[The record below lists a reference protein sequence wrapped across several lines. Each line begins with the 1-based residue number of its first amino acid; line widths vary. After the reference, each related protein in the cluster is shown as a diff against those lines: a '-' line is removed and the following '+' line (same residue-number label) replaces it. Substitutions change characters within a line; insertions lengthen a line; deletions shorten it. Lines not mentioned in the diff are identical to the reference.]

1 LGSCRGRN
9 PIFLP
14 VLAISLNQDLPV
26 RTLHLP
32 DKAVSIP
39 VGLKEAGK
47 DRLHA
52 FLASADAARVPVSSL
67 PLDCLERVFAVS
79 DFVAQAAIRDPAVF
93 CGLFAHG
100 YMDRT
105 MAEVEY
111 GQILLDALTDVS
123 GEDSLMQALRRF
135 RRREM
140 VRIAWRDLTGLSTLS
155 ETMGDLSGL
164 ARSVLDVAVSRLHG
178 ELVTRFGVP
187 CDPDGSPLSL
197 VVFGMG
203 KLGAGELNFSSDID
217 LVFAYPEQG
226 ETRGGEEAVS
236 HHEFFDCLVRR
247 LVRIMGAATEEGFV
261 FRVDTRLRPFGD
273 GGPLVTSF
281 DGLLDYYEIHGREWE
296 RYAWV
301 KAGVAAGDRAAGERF
316 LEDMRPFIYRR
327 YLDFGAFD
335 AIRDMKGMIAQE
347 ARKRGLLDNIKLGSG
362 GIREI
367 EFLCQ
372 TFQLIHGGRDPGLR
386 VRAVLHVLP
395 ALADRGLLSGKD
407 ASGLAEAYVF
417 LRMAENRLQE
427 YADQQTQELPADD
440 SGRLRLAFSLGYEGW
455 EDFHR
460 DLQRHRRH
468 VSECFERLILRE
480 RCETV
485 RGSQKGAFVDLWHHV
500 MEGEEAEVELASA
513 GFEDPARALRIIRDL
528 WGSSAVRASS
538 AIARQRLDRLMPA
551 LLIAVAG
558 TERPTDVLLR
568 MARIVEVIARRS
580 VYVSLLVEN
589 QEVLSRLVSLCA
601 QSPWIATQIA
611 RFPILL
617 DELIAPEFLF
627 VPLSREALEK
637 ELALRLGAV
646 SPEDEELVMD
656 EFRRFRLGNVLRV
669 AIADITGAI
678 PLMRVS
684 DHLTDIAEVVL
695 SAACDLAWGYLVHR
709 HGRPPACLPVGGQ
722 EGRGFLVVAY
732 GKFGGIE
739 LGYGSDLDLVFIHAG
754 EPGTRTSGPRPLEI
768 PLFYARLGQRILH
781 ILTTRT
787 SIGILYPVD
796 MRLRPS
802 GEAGLLVSR
811 MDAFADYQRKDAWT
825 WEHQALVR
833 ARPVAGDER
842 LAEKFSG
849 LRQEILTRPRDRSA
863 LREEV
868 RGMRARMATGRK
880 KTPTGLFDLK
890 HDPGGIVDIE
900 FLVQFLVLSEANRFP
915 TLARWTD
922 NVRIL
927 DEAAEADVIPCEKAL
942 FLRDSYLALRSGV
955 HRSDLREEPSL
966 VPEGEYAD
974 LRQGVRRIWREILGD
989 G

>member
-1 LGSCRGRN
+1 M
-9 PIFLP
+9 
-14 VLAISLNQDLPV
+14 
-26 RTLHLP
+26 RTFQLP
-32 DKAVSIP
+32 DKAVPIP
-39 VGLKEAGK
+39 DGLKEAGK

-52 FLASADAARVPVSSL
+52 FLASADAARVSVSSL
-67 PLDCLERVFAVS
+67 PIDCLERVFAVS
-79 DFVAQAAIRDPAVF
+79 DFVAQAAIRDPSIF
-93 CGLFAHG
+93 CGLFSCG
-100 YMDRT
+100 YMDRS

-111 GQILLDALTDVS
+111 GRILREALANEMG
-123 GEDSLMQALRRF
+123 GEDSLMRALRRL

-140 VRIAWRDLTGLSTLS
+140 VRIAWRDLTGVSSLY
-155 ETMGDLSGL
+155 ETMGELSGL
-164 ARSVLDVAVSRLHG
+164 ARSVLDVAVSRLQD
-178 ELVTRFGVP
+178 ELVLRFGAP
-187 CDPDGSPLSL
+187 CGVDGSSQSL
-197 VVFGMG
+197 VVFGLG

-217 LVFAYPEQG
+217 LVFAYPESG
-226 ETRGGEEAVS
+226 ETRGGKDGVS
-236 HHEFFDCLVRR
+236 NHEFFDRLVRR
-247 LVRIMGAATEEGFV
+247 LIRIMGAATEEGFV
-261 FRVDTRLRPFGD
+261 FRVDTRLRPFGEA
-273 GGPLVTSF
+273 GPLVMSF

-296 RYAWV
+296 RYAWI
-301 KAGVAAGDRAAGERF
+301 KAGVAAGDRTAGERF
-316 LEDMRPFIYRR
+316 LEDMRPFVYRR

-335 AIRDMKGMIAQE
+335 AIRDMKGMIAKE
-347 ARKRGLLDNIKLGSG
+347 ARKKGLLDNIKLGSG

-386 VRAVLHVLP
+386 ARAVLHILP
-395 ALADRGLLSGKD
+395 ALADRGLLSGQA

-417 LRMAENRLQE
+417 LRMVENRLQE
-427 YADQQTQELPADD
+427 YADQQTQELPSDD
-440 SGRLRLAFSLGYEGW
+440 LGRLRLAFSLGYEGW
-455 EDFHR
+455 EDFHQ
-460 DLQRHRRH
+460 DLQRHRHH
-468 VSECFERLILRE
+468 VSECFERLVLRQ
-480 RCETV
+480 RCKTV
-485 RGSQKGAFVDLWHHV
+485 RGSQKGALGDLWHHV
-500 MEGEEAEVELASA
+500 LEGEEAELELAGA

-528 WGSSAVRASS
+528 WDSSAVRAAS

-551 LLIAVAG
+551 LLLAVAG

-589 QEVLSRLVSLCA
+589 PEVLSRLVSLCA
-601 QSPWIATQIA
+601 QSSWIATQVS

-617 DELIAPEFLF
+617 DELIAPESLF
-627 VPLSREALEK
+627 APLSREALEK

-646 SPEDEELVMD
+646 PPEDEELVMD
-656 EFRRFRLGNVLRV
+656 ELRRFRLGNVLRV
-669 AIADITGAI
+669 AVEDITGVT

-695 SAACDLAWGYLVHR
+695 AAACDLAWDYLVHR
-709 HGRPPACLPVGGQ
+709 HGRPPTCSPAGGQ
-722 EGRGFLVVAY
+722 DGKGFLVVAY

-754 EPGTRTSGPRPLEI
+754 EPGTRTPGPRPLETS
-768 PLFYARLGQRILH
+768 LFYARLGQRILH

-787 SIGILYPVD
+787 SIGTLYPVD

-842 LAEKFSG
+842 LAESFSE
-849 LRQEILTRPRDRSA
+849 LRQEILTRPRDPSA

-880 KTPTGLFDLK
+880 KTPPGLFDLK

-900 FLVQFLVLSEANRFP
+900 FLVQFFVLSGANRFP
-915 TLARWTD
+915 AIARWTD

-927 DEAAEADVIPCEKAL
+927 EEVAKAGMIPNEKAL
-942 FLRDSYLALRSGV
+942 FLRDSYLLLRSGV
-955 HRSDLREEPSL
+955 HRSDLREEPPL
-966 VPEGEYAD
+966 VPEREFEEI
-974 LRQGVRRIWREILGD
+974 RQGVKGIWREILGD